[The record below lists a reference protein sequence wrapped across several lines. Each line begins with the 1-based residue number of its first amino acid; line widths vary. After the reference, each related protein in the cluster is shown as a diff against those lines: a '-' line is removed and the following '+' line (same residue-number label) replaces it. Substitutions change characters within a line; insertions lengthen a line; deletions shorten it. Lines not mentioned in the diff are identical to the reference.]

1 MESAVT
7 PANHHP
13 RGHHEH
19 KEADVRLVLI
29 ATGILIVV
37 IIAACFVAVGVFNWL
52 NTSPPEAIN
61 SAIPVNPNPAPP
73 VPRVLEH
80 PWEELPEVHAH
91 ENQILY
97 SYGWVDKANGVVRVP
112 IGRAMDML
120 LAKGLP
126 VTPTET
132 TKPAKASAAKATVTK
147 AVVKQDVAQ

>member
-1 MESAVT
+1 MDTAVT
-7 PANHHP
+7 PAANSPHG
-13 RGHHEH
+13 RHEH
-19 KEADVRLVLI
+19 READVRLVLI
-29 ATGILIVV
+29 STLILIVL
-37 IIAACFVAVGVFNWL
+37 IVAVCFITVGIFDWL

-61 SAIPVNPNPAPP
+61 SAIPVNPNPTPP
-73 VPRVLEH
+73 VPRVMEH

-112 IGRAMDML
+112 IGRAMDLL

-126 VTPTET
+126 ATPTET
-132 TKPAKASAAKATVTK
+132 TKPAKAPARAAVTK